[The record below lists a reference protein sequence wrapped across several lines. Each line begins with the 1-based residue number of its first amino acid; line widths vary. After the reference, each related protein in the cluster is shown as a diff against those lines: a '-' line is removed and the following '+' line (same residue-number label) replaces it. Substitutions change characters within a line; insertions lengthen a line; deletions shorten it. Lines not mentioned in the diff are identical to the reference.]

1 MLLKPGDRGPAV
13 QALQRDLNKLGSM
26 LLVDG
31 DFGPATGDAILD
43 ARNALKLPGQAEADD
58 TLQQTLQAIP
68 DPFPAITAAGVTFI
82 ARAEVTSPREYRRK
96 YKNPIWTSAESGI
109 TIGIGYDLAFAGEAQ
124 LRQDWGD
131 HLPPDVIGR
140 LRPVLLKKGSAEL
153 LAEVRDVEIPLVSA
167 MHVFHHRTLPEF
179 DRKMLAIYPEAKDLP
194 PARRAALMSLVYN
207 RGNRLEDRNPD
218 LQERREM
225 RKIRE
230 LLAAGEFDV
239 VPEQLELMTRLWDPD
254 RLAGLIRRRQDEA
267 RLWRSGFEA
276 LQLA

>member
-1 MLLKPGDRGPAV
+1 
-13 QALQRDLNKLGSM
+13 M

-43 ARNALKLPGQAEADD
+43 ARTALKLPGQAEADD
-58 TLQQTLQAIP
+58 TLQQALQAIP

-82 ARAEVTSPREYRRK
+82 ARAEVTGPREYRRK
-96 YKNPIWTSAESGI
+96 YKNPVWPSAESGI
-109 TIGIGYDLAFAGEAQ
+109 TIGIGYDLRFASEADV
-124 LRQDWGD
+124 RQDWGD
-131 HLPPDVIGR
+131 ELPADVIGR
-140 LRPVLLKKGSAEL
+140 LRPALLKPGSAEL
-153 LAEVRDVEIPLVSA
+153 LAQLRDIEIPLVTA
-167 MHVFHHRTLPEF
+167 MRVFHHRTLPRY
-179 DRKMLAIYPEAKDLP
+179 DRDVLAIYPEAKDLR

-207 RGNRLEDRNPD
+207 RGNRLQDRNPD
-218 LQERREM
+218 LQERRDM
-225 RKIRE
+225 RKIRD
-230 LLAAGEFDV
+230 LLAAGQLDA